1 MEDARMLKQ
10 VADAV
15 CDRNV
20 QLRTFLLRLLDEQDL
35 GGECS
40 LRVRKEVRKMVYPH
54 ADDAA

>member
-1 MEDARMLKQ
+1 MLKQ

-54 ADDAA
+54 ADDPA